1 MKFEAQIKEVKVKES
16 VSNDREVRI
25 VLITNDMVA
34 KELMDFV
41 AENTVIVE
49 VNGD

>member
-1 MKFEAQIKEVKVKES
+1 MKFEAQVKEVKVKES

-34 KELMDFV
+34 KNLMDFV
-41 AENTVIVE
+41 AEETVLIE
-49 VNGD
+49 VKGH